1 MSDSNQ
7 SSASGFGKAGVLF
20 VIIAVLFRTAPVAVQ
35 SVEKPAVE
43 ASAQPRPASDQDSLS
58 VAARI
63 RRYAQGRR
71 LLAEY
76 LNHPWEE
83 LPQRAPDRKI
93 PVRILIATLADPF
106 DSYLDWSYDA
116 NIEALRRAF
125 GSAGYV
131 PQSYWMPDRRDS
143 VMVRDGIVA
152 GRYSRHTLH
161 PGVFLFRSTKP
172 DSISLALLYV
182 VPELPSSGLR
192 RRAFEAAISDRAA
205 IMSQSGDWF
214 EFDNRERTQLS
225 VLGPTFSGSSSSLRL
240 MLNTLT
246 ANSDSRA
253 CSARIVSG
261 SATSFSNQRV
271 LTDSATRFQLTPS
284 GCVAATD
291 AGATDAG
298 ATDAG
303 ATGVAGSVPHLSFAA
318 TVNADE
324 AMDQSLATLIAKLNV
339 KSNQVAI
346 LSESGTQYG
355 AIRAESAPADS
366 NGQRDSQRSTAAS
379 RAAGAPLDQYLTVT
393 FPMNIG
399 SLRAEYA
406 RSTGTSQPAAMPQLG
421 EAPRTRVALEDN
433 ERPTEFP
440 PALSRLTVP
449 TSDVVLSAAMRE
461 LQEHDIRVVVV
472 RATDVRD
479 KLMLVRELRRN
490 LRNVIVVLYE
500 SNALLRHPEFS
511 SMMRGS
517 LVLSSYPMLLENQFW
532 ASSMRGADGRAHTS
546 LQNLTSFP
554 NDASIGVYNAALTLL
569 DAPNLRIEYDLS
581 GSSRTGA
588 AGAETPFR
596 YAQPPVWLSVIGSNG
611 FYPLRADTVA
621 DSVTDSHANAYKRYV
636 SPGVTSPPTATAANN
651 AHEHTFGTRGFAQ
664 SAMLILPALFLTVA
678 MVVMSFGNLL
688 PDRWRSKIPA
698 TFGPP
703 ANGRQ
708 RFFLAQFGVSLSVS
722 YLPLAVAVDARR
734 TIETMQVLPSSLS
747 SEVWFVIVLLGV
759 NVLVSLFGAILVR
772 RSIVEDIRT
781 SGQVPASYESNVPL
795 NRNTQTDLEA
805 RAERNG
811 FEKRLGIGSG
821 LTLVGLACALFAAG
835 SIGYTIHLIDILH
848 RNGIEAAVTW
858 YRTLHLTSGVSP
870 ITPLVL
876 LGVAFAAWTWWQLQQ
891 SRIFDNANP
900 LEIALARLAKPG
912 SAAIWSRSHRA
923 IVQARRALTWFAP
936 SPLVFL
942 IGLCLLVAVWFVI
955 RGLAPTL
962 ERVASTGGSN
972 WSFDLAL
979 WIGILSLVTAS
990 AWAIYR
996 LLHAW
1001 NGVERFLDIVAGT
1014 PVASAFGRLPLDI
1027 ARLTDVGFLGRR
1039 RDSSSD
1045 HDYLEQLWDRA
1056 ICDVEG
1062 AGRIQEE
1069 IEAAK
1074 AKLAQQS
1081 DPLAKPRVVAV
1092 GTDGALTVG
1101 AQQAGAPPTAESI
1114 ILKGVNT
1121 KISELMAAAKWSRPS
1136 SVRSVEAALLIVK
1149 EAWDAARTR
1158 PDPFKE
1164 LPIEEP
1170 KIAMPNAR
1178 ALRTIEEYIAFEV
1191 LLYTE
1196 MYLLNLR
1203 RLCFFLFASLLILVV
1218 ISSQYPYEPHS
1229 VVSIATIILLLTT
1242 VASIFF
1248 VIVRMSRSSTL
1259 SRIAHTEPGRVT
1271 WDASFV
1277 LKLLTFCVLPI
1288 MTLVSAEFPE
1298 IRSLLFSWLNPITR
1312 AMGQF

>member
-1 MSDSNQ
+1 MSDSSQ
-7 SSASGFGKAGVLF
+7 SSASGFGKASVLF

-35 SVEKPAVE
+35 SVEKPVVE
-43 ASAQPRPASDQDSLS
+43 SSAQQRPASDQDSLS
-58 VAARI
+58 VAARV

-76 LNHPWEE
+76 LNRPWESLAE
-83 LPQRAPDRKI
+83 RAPARKI
-93 PVRILIATLADPF
+93 AVRIIIATLADPF

-116 NIEALRRAF
+116 NIESLRRAF
-125 GSAGYV
+125 GAAGYV

-143 VMVRDGIVA
+143 VMVRDGIIA

-182 VPELPSSGLR
+182 VPELPSRGLR
-192 RRAFEAAISDRAA
+192 RRAFEAALSDRAS
-205 IMSQSGDWF
+205 ILSQSGEWF

-240 MLNTLT
+240 MLNALT
-246 ANSDSRA
+246 ANPESQA
-253 CSARIVSG
+253 CAARIVSG

-271 LTDSATRFQLTPS
+271 LTDSATRYALTS
-284 GCVAATD
+284 GGCVIARADSGGGEDAA
-291 AGATDAG
+291 
-298 ATDAG
+298 
-303 ATGVAGSVPHLSFAA
+303 VSHLSFAA

-324 AMDQSLATLIAKLNV
+324 AMDQSLATLLGKLGV
-339 KSNQVAI
+339 KANQVAI

-355 AIRAESAPADS
+355 AMRAE
-366 NGQRDSQRSTAAS
+366 NGARDSI
-379 RAAGAPLDQYLTVT
+379 AGQPNSAVTDTTSQPKVSAPLDKYLTVT

-406 RSTGTSQPAAMPQLG
+406 RATGTTQPAAMPQLG
-421 EAPRTRVALEDN
+421 AAPRTRVALEDN

-490 LRNVIVVLYE
+490 LRNVTVVLYE

-511 SMMRGS
+511 SLMRGS

-532 ASSMRGADGRAHTS
+532 TSSARGSDGRAHTS

-569 DAPNLRIEYDLS
+569 DAPHLRIEYDLT
-581 GSSRTGA
+581 GSSRVGNS
-588 AGAETPFR
+588 GEVPFR

-611 FYPLRADTVA
+611 FYPLRADTVVDA
-621 DSVTDSHANAYKRYV
+621 AVDSHQNAFKRYMA
-636 SPGVTSPPTATAANN
+636 PGVAAPQAVDTVDNV
-651 AHEHTFGTRGFAQ
+651 HEHTFGTRGLAQ
-664 SAMLILPALFLTVA
+664 SAMLILPALLLTIA

-688 PDRWRSKIPA
+688 PDRWRARIPA

-747 SEVWFVIVLLGV
+747 AEVWFVVALLAI
-759 NVLVSLFGAILVR
+759 NVIVSLFGAILVR
-772 RSIVEDIRT
+772 HSIVEDIRT
-781 SGQVPASYESNVPL
+781 SGQVPASYEANVPL

-811 FEKRLGIGSG
+811 FEKRIGIGAG
-821 LTLVGLACALFAAG
+821 LSLVGLACALFAAG
-835 SIGYTIHLIDILH
+835 SIGYTLHLTNILH
-848 RNGIEAAVTW
+848 RNGIEAAITW

-876 LGVAFAAWTWWQLQQ
+876 LGIAFAAWTWWQLQQ

-942 IGLCLLVAVWFVI
+942 IGLCLLVATWFVL

-962 ERVASTGGSN
+962 ERVASTDGSN

-1069 IEAAK
+1069 IDVAK
-1074 AKLAQQS
+1074 AKHAQQAA
-1081 DPLAKPRVVAV
+1081 PQAKPRTVAV
-1092 GTDGALTVG
+1092 GADGALIVG
-1101 AQQAGAPPTAESI
+1101 AQPSAAPPTAESI

-1149 EAWDAARTR
+1149 EAWDVARTR

-1196 MYLLNLR
+1196 MYLLNMR
-1203 RLCFFLFASLLILVV
+1203 RLCFFLFASLLILVI

-1248 VIVRMSRSSTL
+1248 VVVRMSRSSTL
-1259 SRIAHTEPGRVT
+1259 SRIAHTEPGKVT

-1298 IRSLLFSWLNPITR
+1298 IRSLLFSWLSPITR